1 MEGVSRSL
9 VGSCAGSSM
18 SVPAGITAD
27 QMSAESCLPSSIRAA
42 LSFVSGHSTLEQL
55 QFFPSYDDS
64 AAFCPKRL
72 ENGLNLHCVGI
83 KENPIVIEDEQDED
97 LISIMPMHVESCL
110 DSSIM
115 EKKSRDYIQ
124 KQNFF
129 VYKRRKLQKNSVA
142 LLSKQTHMAPQK
154 ECWHNDKINSI
165 WTPQAVKIEDNC
177 NCNVNI
183 EHQDIDIL
191 ASACTGYPLNLLQS
205 GNKVIN
211 KSLGGFLKTE
221 KYETCLGMHIDCKTA
236 DSEVISL
243 FQTGSSKLLLDS
255 KKPDMNVLDV
265 GEVTS
270 RSRSA
275 TEDFTSFQIPSSPSY
290 QISDCNVKQIAVS
303 TKHDVIDLTECT
315 SSIDCTLL
323 SRESD
328 PEKEWCVSVL
338 EECGLFGWFV
348 SSGEYAAAGHPGV
361 VGDGSFSQFCKI
373 CGFSED
379 STRTLI
385 CDMCEE
391 AFHMS
396 CCSPKIK
403 SVPVQDEWHCQYCK
417 KKRKRREKKCLIV
430 SKSSQ
435 SILDESYLKSEKS
448 AEDKADLFWYMLQ
461 DNQPYTTQV
470 RIGKAFQA
478 DVSDW
483 TGKVQDDAESLFLGE
498 PLEIDGGQQIMM
510 NEVWSKCWQPVQSFF
525 PGLIENWLQ
534 CQNVIEEGLQCPDGR
549 KAKDAICGK
558 WRRAPLSEVQNDG
571 WDCSCAVVWDPVHAD
586 CAVPQELATE
596 EILWRLKA
604 TEMAKLQLN
613 NKKRKSKM
621 KRSIVEDQDM
631 IDGGSMLP

>member
-1 MEGVSRSL
+1 MEGVSSSL

-18 SVPAGITAD
+18 IVPAGITAD
-27 QMSAESCLPSSIRAA
+27 QMSAQSCLPSSIRAA
-42 LSFVSGHSTLEQL
+42 LSFVSGHATLEQL
-55 QFFPSYDDS
+55 QFFPSYGDS

-72 ENGLNLHCVGI
+72 DDGLNLHCVGL

-97 LISIMPMHVESCL
+97 LISVLPMHMESCL

-115 EKKSRDYIQ
+115 EKKSRNYVQ
-124 KQNFF
+124 KQNNY
-129 VYKRRKLQKNSVA
+129 VYKRRKLQRNSVT
-142 LLSKQTHMAPQK
+142 LLSKQTHMVPQK
-154 ECWHNDKINSI
+154 DFLHKDKINST
-165 WTPQAVKIEDNC
+165 WMPQDAKIEDTGK
-177 NCNVNI
+177 CNVNI
-183 EHQDIDIL
+183 EHHDISVL
-191 ASACTGYPLNLLQS
+191 ASPCTVYPMNLLQS

-211 KSLGGFLKTE
+211 NSLGGFLRTE

-243 FQTGSSKLLLDS
+243 CQTGSSKLHLDS
-255 KKPDMNVLDV
+255 KKPDMDVVDV

-270 RSRSA
+270 GRRSIIEES
-275 TEDFTSFQIPSSPSY
+275 TSFQILGSPSF
-290 QISDCNVKQIAVS
+290 QISDCNLKQIAVS
-303 TKHDVIDLTECT
+303 TKQDVIDLTECT
-315 SSIDCTLL
+315 SSIDCTLF

-328 PEKEWCVSVL
+328 PEKEWCISVL
-338 EECGLFGWFV
+338 EEYGLLGWFV
-348 SSGEYAAAGHPGV
+348 SSGEYAAARHPGV
-361 VGDGSFSQFCKI
+361 VGDGSFSLFCKI
-373 CGFSED
+373 CSFSED

-417 KKRKRREKKCLIV
+417 KKRKKREKKCLIV

-435 SILDESYLKSEKS
+435 SILDESCSKSEKS
-448 AEDKADLFWYMLQ
+448 AEDKADLFRHMLQ
-461 DNQPYTTQV
+461 DNQHYTTQV

-478 DVSDW
+478 DVPDW
-483 TGKVQDDAESLFLGE
+483 TGKVQDDAETLFLGE
-498 PLEIDGGQQIMM
+498 PLEMEGAQQNLM
-510 NEVWSKCWQPVQSFF
+510 NELWSNGWQPVQSLF
-525 PGLIENWLQ
+525 PGLVENWLQ
-534 CQNVIEEGLQCPDGR
+534 CQNVIEEGVPCPHGR
-549 KAKDAICGK
+549 KAKDVICGK
-558 WRRAPLSEVQNDG
+558 WRRAPLLEVQNDD
-571 WDCSCAVVWDPVHAD
+571 WDCSCAVVWDPVHSD

-621 KRSIVEDQDM
+621 KHSIVEETKT
-631 IDGGSMLP
+631 G

>member
-1 MEGVSRSL
+1 MEGVSSSL

-18 SVPAGITAD
+18 LVPAGITAD
-27 QMSAESCLPSSIRAA
+27 QMSAQSCLPSSIRAA
-42 LSFVSGHSTLEQL
+42 LTFVSGHATLEQL
-55 QFFPSYDDS
+55 QFFPSYGDS
-64 AAFCPKRL
+64 AAFFPKRL
-72 ENGLNLHCVGI
+72 ENGLNLHCIGI

-97 LISIMPMHVESCL
+97 LISIMPIHVQSCL
-110 DSSIM
+110 DLSIM
-115 EKKSRDYIQ
+115 EKKSRNYIQ
-124 KQNFF
+124 KQKNY

-154 ECWHNDKINSI
+154 ECWHNDKISSI
-165 WTPQAVKIEDNC
+165 WMPQVKIEDTRKC
-177 NCNVNI
+177 NANI

-211 KSLGGFLKTE
+211 KSLGGFLHTA
-221 KYETCLGMHIDCKTA
+221 KYETCLGMPIDCKTA
-236 DSEVISL
+236 DSEVIS
-243 FQTGSSKLLLDS
+243 FCQTGSSKLPFDS
-255 KKPDMNVLDV
+255 KKTDMNVVDV

-270 RSRSA
+270 RSRSVI
-275 TEDFTSFQIPSSPSY
+275 EDFTSFQILSSPSF
-290 QISDCNVKQIAVS
+290 QISDCNVKKIVVS

-328 PEKEWCVSVL
+328 PEKEWCISVL

-403 SVPVQDEWHCQYCK
+403 SIPVQDEWHCQYCK

-448 AEDKADLFWYMLQ
+448 AENKGDIFWHMLQ

-478 DVSDW
+478 DVPDW
-483 TGKVQDDAESLFLGE
+483 TGKVQDDAESLFMGE
-498 PLEIDGGQQIMM
+498 PLEMEIGQQNLM
-510 NEVWSKCWQPVQSFF
+510 NEVWSKGWQPVQSCF

-534 CQNVIEEGLQCPDGR
+534 CQHVIEEGLQCPHGR
-549 KAKDAICGK
+549 KEKDVICGK
-558 WRRAPLSEVQNDG
+558 WRRAPLSEVQNDD

-621 KRSIVEDQDM
+621 KRSIVEDHDR

>member
-1 MEGVSRSL
+1 MEGVSSSL

-18 SVPAGITAD
+18 IVPAGITAD
-27 QMSAESCLPSSIRAA
+27 QMSAQSCLPSSIRAA
-42 LSFVSGHSTLEQL
+42 LSFVSGHATLEQL
-55 QFFPSYDDS
+55 QFFPSYGDS

-72 ENGLNLHCVGI
+72 DDGLNLHCVGL

-97 LISIMPMHVESCL
+97 LISVLPMHMESCL
-110 DSSIM
+110 DSTIM
-115 EKKSRDYIQ
+115 EKKSRNYVQ
-124 KQNFF
+124 KQNNY
-129 VYKRRKLQKNSVA
+129 VYKRRKLQRNSVT
-142 LLSKQTHMAPQK
+142 LLSKQTHMVPQK
-154 ECWHNDKINSI
+154 DFLHKDKINST
-165 WTPQAVKIEDNC
+165 WMPQDAKIEDTGK
-177 NCNVNI
+177 CNVNI
-183 EHQDIDIL
+183 EHHDICVL
-191 ASACTGYPLNLLQS
+191 ASPCTVYPMNLLQS

-211 KSLGGFLKTE
+211 NSLGGFLRTE

-243 FQTGSSKLLLDS
+243 CQTGSSKLHLDS
-255 KKPDMNVLDV
+255 KKPDMDVVDV

-270 RSRSA
+270 GRRSIIEES
-275 TEDFTSFQIPSSPSY
+275 TSFQILGSPSF
-290 QISDCNVKQIAVS
+290 QISDCNLKQIAVS
-303 TKHDVIDLTECT
+303 TKQDVIDLTECT
-315 SSIDCTLL
+315 SSIDCTLF

-328 PEKEWCVSVL
+328 PEKEWCISVL
-338 EECGLFGWFV
+338 EEYGLLGWFV
-348 SSGEYAAAGHPGV
+348 SSGEYAAARHPGV
-361 VGDGSFSQFCKI
+361 VGDGSFSLFCKI
-373 CGFSED
+373 CSFSED

-417 KKRKRREKKCLIV
+417 KKRKKREKKCLIV

-435 SILDESYLKSEKS
+435 SILDESCSKSEKS
-448 AEDKADLFWYMLQ
+448 AEDKADLFRRMLQ
-461 DNQPYTTQV
+461 DNQHYTTQV

-478 DVSDW
+478 DVPDW

-498 PLEIDGGQQIMM
+498 PLEMEGAQQNLM
-510 NEVWSKCWQPVQSFF
+510 NELWSNGWLPVQSLF
-525 PGLIENWLQ
+525 PGLVENWLQ
-534 CQNVIEEGLQCPDGR
+534 CQNVIEEGVPCPHGR
-549 KAKDAICGK
+549 KAKDVICGK
-558 WRRAPLSEVQNDG
+558 WRRAPLLEVQNDD
-571 WDCSCAVVWDPVHAD
+571 WDCSCAVVWDPVHSD

-621 KRSIVEDQDM
+621 KHSIVEETKT
-631 IDGGSMLP
+631 G